1 MPQLDISNFSSQIFW
16 FLLCFVFLYFYLNKI
31 IIPRIDKIILNRK
44 KIIEDDTNR
53 SFALQQKIDKLKQ
66 ESFDIRNSSNIDY
79 KNKIDQAHKKALNS
93 RDIAILKLKDRIETM
108 SINSK
113 DEIIKFV
120 THCEQQKEKL
130 VKDFIISIKTK
141 LFRS

>member
-31 IIPRIDKIILNRK
+31 IIPRIDKIISNRK

-130 VKDFIISIKTK
+130 VNDFIISIKTK

>member
-93 RDIAILKLKDRIETM
+93 RDIAILKLNDRIETM

>member
-44 KIIEDDTNR
+44 KIIEDDTNQ

-93 RDIAILKLKDRIETM
+93 RDIAILKLNDRIETM

>member
-44 KIIEDDTNR
+44 KIIEDDTNQ